1 MLEQEQEK
9 LAVESTYTKIFTQV
23 IISGVLSRPDPY
35 HNQLKSLVSEAK
47 AKLIFFYLEEPTT
60 NEIER
65 RIQTRI
71 LSEENLSNVTSLERY
86 LEVKGR
92 YKLIEEVNVI
102 RIPANL
108 SLDEKALLVKRELQS
123 LKVPSDEV

>member
-71 LSEENLSNVTSLERY
+71 SSEENLSNVTSLERY